1 MHRLDLFCTD
11 ILEPDDSSSP
21 EIVQLEMV
29 PKILEFH
36 TSESSKLTTKL
47 LYAKGQ
53 DGRPAFNFM
62 DLRRLSMSFARD
74 DEPNVRYLLRN
85 AELLEEL
92 RLSLRPGQSLTQLH
106 DVLSLRAPT
115 LKVLDLEVALI
126 DYYVGVLLAG
136 LCEELEA
143 KAGHNTLEALS
154 FEVRVEDHIEREYI
168 IGLIIQKVEKVLVKP
183 GWSALR
189 QVSLKVSILC
199 CPVSAE
205 VSEVLQSLPDIYLS
219 HLSKLESVAF
229 NYSAYG
235 KCKLNI

>member
-1 MHRLDLFCTD
+1 M
-11 ILEPDDSSSP
+11 
-21 EIVQLEMV
+21 
-29 PKILEFH
+29 
-36 TSESSKLTTKL
+36 
-47 LYAKGQ
+47 
-53 DGRPAFNFM
+53 
-62 DLRRLSMSFARD
+62 
-74 DEPNVRYLLRN
+74 
-85 AELLEEL
+85 
-92 RLSLRPGQSLTQLH
+92 
-106 DVLSLRAPT
+106 
-115 LKVLDLEVALI
+115 
-126 DYYVGVLLAG
+126 
-136 LCEELEA
+136 
-143 KAGHNTLEALS
+143 AGHNTLEALS